1 MWFIYEILLFL
12 GLLLY
17 VPKGFW
23 RRRLPHRGWLMRLGG
38 YPASIRQRMT
48 RPGAV
53 WIHAVSVGEVMAA
66 QPLIQKLLAGDPQAP
81 LALSTITPTGFQ
93 VASRIVGERGVV
105 IFAPL
110 DFRFAVRRALALIR
124 PRIVLLM
131 ESELWPTLI
140 RLTTARGIPLVVV
153 NGRVSQRA
161 YQRSLR
167 VKRWLAPCV
176 QRLDLCLMQTDADAK
191 RLIRM
196 GALKERV
203 KVLGNLKWDA
213 GVAARP
219 PQDEWDA
226 LRHRLGLKPD
236 EPVIVAGSTHR
247 GEETE
252 LLNAFHVVR
261 ASVHAARLII
271 APRHLERVGEIE
283 GLIRQRQLAGQRTSR
298 LLGTPERWDVAIV
311 DTLGQLPT
319 YYGLATVVFVGGS
332 LIPHGGQ
339 NPIEPA
345 SLGKPVL
352 VGPWMHNFAEIT
364 ERLLT
369 HQAVWQVHGGSEL
382 TTHLTRLLADGA
394 AAAMMGRRAQELT
407 EESLGCA
414 QRTLD
419 ALAPFLASHL
429 R

>member
-1 MWFIYEILLFL
+1 MWLIYEFLLLL
-12 GLLLY
+12 GLLVY
-17 VPKGFW
+17 IPKAVW
-23 RRRLPHRGWLMRLGG
+23 RRRLPHRGWLMRLGR
-38 YPASIRQRMT
+38 YPATVRERLGKGSAI
-48 RPGAV
+48 

-66 QPLIQKLLAGDPQAP
+66 QPLIQKLLTNYPQTP
-81 LALSTITPTGFQ
+81 LVVSTITPAGFQ
-93 VASRIVGERGVV
+93 VASRIAGERVVV

-110 DFRFAVRRALALIR
+110 DFRFAVRRALALIQ

-140 RLTTARGIPLVVV
+140 QLTKARGIPLVVV

-167 VKRWLAPCV
+167 VKRWLAPFV

-196 GALKERV
+196 GAVKERV
-203 KVLGNLKWDA
+203 QVLGNLKWDA

-219 PQDEWDA
+219 PQAAWDT
-226 LRHRLGLKPD
+226 LRHQLGLQPD

-252 LLNAFHVVR
+252 LLNAFHTVR
-261 ASVHAARLII
+261 AGIHAARLII
-271 APRHLERVGEIE
+271 APRHLERVGEVE
-283 GLIRQRQLAGQRTSR
+283 QLIRQRQLAGQRTSR
-298 LLGTPERWDVAIV
+298 LLETPGRWDVAIV

-352 VGPWMHNFAEIT
+352 VGPWMHNFSEIT

-369 HQAVWQVHGGSEL
+369 HQAAWQVHSGSEL
-382 TTHLTRLLADGA
+382 TTHLTRLLTDGA

-419 ALAPFLASHL
+419 ALSPFLKGVG
-429 R
+429 

>member
-1 MWFIYEILLFL
+1 MMWTLYELVL
-12 GLLLY
+12 GLGVLVYL
-17 VPKGFW
+17 PKAVW
-23 RRRLPHRGWLMRLGG
+23 RRRLPHRGWFMRLGR
-38 YPASIRQRMT
+38 YPAAVRERL
-48 RPGAV
+48 GEGNAV

-66 QPLIQKLLAGDPQAP
+66 QPLIQKLLADDPQAR
-81 LALSTITPTGFQ
+81 LVLSTITPAGFQ
-93 VASRIVGERGVV
+93 VAARIVGERGVV

-140 RLTTARGIPLVVV
+140 RLTTARGIPMVVV
-153 NGRVSQRA
+153 NGRVSPRA
-161 YQRSLR
+161 YRRSVR
-167 VKRWLAPCV
+167 VKRWLAPFV
-176 QRLDLCLMQTDADAK
+176 QRLDLCLMQTEADAQ
-191 RLIRM
+191 RLIGM
-196 GALKERV
+196 GAVKERV
-203 KVLGNLKWDA
+203 RVLGNLKWDA

-219 PQDEWDA
+219 PQAAWET
-226 LRHRLGLKPD
+226 LRHRLGLTPD

-252 LLNAFHVVR
+252 LLNAFGAVR
-261 ASVHAARLII
+261 TGIHAARLII
-271 APRHLERVGEIE
+271 APRHLERVGEVE
-283 GLIRQRQLAGQRTSR
+283 GLIRQRRLAGHRTSR
-298 LLGTPERWDVAIV
+298 LLETPGPWDVAIV
-311 DTLGQLPT
+311 DTLGQLST

-352 VGPWMHNFAEIT
+352 VGPWMQNFAEIT

-369 HQAVWQVHGGSEL
+369 HQAAWQVHNGSEL
-382 TTHLTRLLADGA
+382 TTHLTRLLTDGA
-394 AAAMMGRRAQELT
+394 AAATMGRRAQALT

-419 ALAPFLASHL
+419 ALAPFLAVS
-429 R
+429 